1 MRKSIDTYVQGIAHD
16 NAASIINGY
25 DSIADYIISVA
36 ENGTGYEEFFDD
48 DELDETGEPTDEQID
63 ELKAYLNENY
73 DYLPECNLED
83 IAMEN
88 GLELIDT
95 TSAKNGYPQDLQKA
109 IIGFDTFE
117 QAEKLA
123 KETGLSIEAFKKRD
137 GWDLW
142 HRTGCQMGD
151 PFLRTADDF
160 GDDYLGYTKED
171 LDCFYENEVQPFVS
185 DFDDFDSLRCFLDKM
200 EKIKDEIEDAEDDE
214 LVLACCGEYYS
225 TIKKRTM
232 SYTYDTNHYAIGLID
247 RNKD

>member
-16 NAASIINGY
+16 NAESIINGY
-25 DSIADYIISVA
+25 DSIADYIISKA

-48 DELDETGEPTDEQID
+48 NELDETGEPTQEQID

-83 IAMEN
+83 IAEQN

-123 KETGLSIEAFKKRD
+123 KETGLSIEAFKKCD

-142 HRTGCQMGD
+142 NRTGCQMGD

-160 GDDYLGYTKED
+160 GDDYLGYTKDD

-200 EKIKDEIEDAEDDE
+200 EKIKDEIENAEDDE
-214 LVLACCGEYYS
+214 LVLACFGEYYS

-232 SYTYDTNHYAIGLID
+232 SYTYDTNHYAIGLIE

>member
-16 NAASIINGY
+16 NAESIINGY
-25 DSIADYIISVA
+25 DSIADYIISKA

-48 DELDETGEPTDEQID
+48 NELDETGEPTQEQID

-83 IAMEN
+83 IAEQN

-123 KETGLSIEAFKKRD
+123 KETGLSIEAFKKCD

-142 HRTGCQMGD
+142 NRTGCQMGD

-160 GDDYLGYTKED
+160 GDDYLGYTKDD

-185 DFDDFDSLRCFLDKM
+185 YFDDFDSMRCFLDKM
-200 EKIKDEIEDAEDDE
+200 EKIKDEIENAEDDE

-232 SYTYDTNHYAIGLID
+232 SYTYDTNHYAIGLIE